1 MELTEQVAEECA
13 EKSARVTGGSS
24 GIGRAVA
31 AMLCARGADVVIS
44 GLDAGEIDEA
54 VADIGTR
61 AQGRIGGLAAD
72 VSSDEQVHD
81 LVEYAVRAHG
91 GLDIVVTA
99 AGIQRYGSAAD
110 TTTTGWDEVLD
121 VNLRGCF
128 LTVRSAL
135 PQLRAR
141 GSGSVVVISSVQAF
155 VAQRGVAAYVSSKGG
170 LTAFVRSLAVDEASN
185 GIRANAVC
193 PGSVDTPMLRQAAVL
208 LGGDEDA
215 GDRLISDWGHSH
227 PLGRVARPEEVAEVV
242 AFLAGDRA
250 SFVTGVALP
259 VDGGLLASAGV
270 VLPE

>member
-1 MELTEQVAEECA
+1 MEFAQ
-13 EKSARVTGGSS
+13 KSALVTGGSS

-31 AMLCARGADVVIS
+31 AMLCERGADVVIS
-44 GLDAGEIDEA
+44 GLDDGELDEA
-54 VADIGTR
+54 VADLDSRG
-61 AQGRIGGLAAD
+61 QGSIGGLAAD
-72 VSSDEQVHD
+72 VSSDEQVD
-81 LVEYAVRAHG
+81 GLVEHAVQTHG

-110 TTTTGWDEVLD
+110 TTTAEWDEVLD

-128 LTVRSAL
+128 LTVRSAV
-135 PQLRAR
+135 PHLRAR
-141 GSGSVVVISSVQAF
+141 GGGSVVVISSVQAF
-155 VAQRGVAAYVSSKGG
+155 VSQRGVAAYVASKGG
-170 LTAFVRSLAVDEASN
+170 LTAFVRSLAVDESSN

-193 PGSVDTPMLRQAAVL
+193 PGSVDTPMLREAARL
-208 LGGDEDA
+208 LGGDAEA
-215 GDRLISDWGHSH
+215 GARLIENWGASH
-227 PLGRVARPEEVAEVV
+227 PLGRVARAEEVAEVV